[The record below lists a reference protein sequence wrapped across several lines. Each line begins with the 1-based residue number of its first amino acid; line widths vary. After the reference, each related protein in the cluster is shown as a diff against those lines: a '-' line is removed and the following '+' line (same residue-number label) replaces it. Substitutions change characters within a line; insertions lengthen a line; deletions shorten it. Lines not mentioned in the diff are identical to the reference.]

1 MALARQNL
9 NKRKEK
15 GEPLSEVPDTWDA
28 WLPYFYPNYV
38 VAPFGQRHRE
48 LWQWFDG
55 LKRGA
60 RPRPFVGI
68 WPRGGAKS
76 TTCELGVVRTG
87 ARKARKYVWYISET
101 QDQADKHVSSI
112 SNLLENPKLERHYP
126 DLAARAL
133 SKYGTSKGWR
143 RERLRT
149 RSGLTVDSLGL
160 DVASRGSK
168 IDESRPD
175 LIILDDID
183 DKYDSAVVTLK
194 KIGIITSSILAAGSS
209 DLAVIFAQNVIHP
222 DSIAAR
228 LLDGRADFLS
238 DRIISGPFKAVD
250 DLEYT
255 QVDGKTTITGGKPT
269 WEGQGLEI
277 CQNMINTIGLTS
289 FLQESQH
296 EVDNIGGKWASMQW
310 RRREW
315 ADLPHFLKVVV
326 WVDPAVT
333 STDQSDCQGI
343 CAGALGVDLKKYML
357 YAWEG
362 IKSPENAMEQAIE
375 KGLELGADHVGVETD
390 QGGDTWESVYKQAC
404 DTIRRKR
411 GGVRIQ
417 FPRFVHSKASYID
430 ELTGHAFGSKVARN
444 EKMHA
449 SYERGEVIHAEGT
462 NTVLEKALLRFPT
475 KPMDLADA
483 AFWVWHDLET
493 TEVSDQ
499 ELQEYGAG
507 DVQSGIDDDIIAM
520 RADTLGI
527 SFEDAK
533 KLIEKENK
541 KR

>member
-1 MALARQNL
+1 MALARDSL
-9 NKRKEK
+9 NNRKKK
-15 GEPLSEVPDTWDA
+15 GEPLSPVPDRWDD
-28 WLPYFYPNYV
+28 WLAFFYPNYV
-38 VAPFGQRHRE
+38 TAPFGKRHHE
-48 LWQWFDG
+48 LWTWFDS
-55 LKRGA
+55 LQRGM

-76 TTCELGVVRTG
+76 TTSEMGVVRVG
-87 ARKARKYVWYISET
+87 ARQSRKYVWYISET

-112 SNLLENPKLERHYP
+112 SNLLENPKLARYYP
-126 DLAARAL
+126 DLASRAL

-194 KIGIITSSILAAGSS
+194 KIGIITSTILAAGSG
-209 DLAVIFAQNVIHP
+209 DLAVIFVQNVIHP
-222 DSIAAR
+222 DSVAAR
-228 LLDGRADFLS
+228 LVDGRADFLS
-238 DRIISGPFKAVD
+238 DRTVSGPFKAVD
-250 DLEYT
+250 GLEYT
-255 QVDGKTTITGGKPT
+255 LMDGKTIITGGKPT
-269 WEGQGLEI
+269 WEGQGIET
-277 CQNMINTIGLTS
+277 CQNMINTIGLTA

-296 EVDNIGGKWASMQW
+296 EVDNIGGKWASMAW
-310 RRREW
+310 RRKEW
-315 ADLPHFLKVVV
+315 DELPKFLKVVV

-343 CAGALGVDLKKYML
+343 CAGALGADLKKYML

-362 IKSPENAMEQAIE
+362 IKSPESAMEQAIE
-375 KGLELGADHVGVETD
+375 KALELGADHVGVETD

-404 DTIRRKR
+404 DNIKRAR
-411 GGVRIQ
+411 GGARIQ

-449 SYERGEVIHAEGT
+449 SYERGEVFHAYGT
-462 NTVLEKALLRFPT
+462 HTVLEKSLLRFPT

-493 TEVSDQ
+493 TEVTQ
-499 ELQEYGAG
+499 EELQQYGSG
-507 DVQSGIDDDIIAM
+507 DVQSGVDDDIIAM

-527 SFEDAK
+527 SFEEAK
-533 KLIEKENK
+533 KMIEKENK
-541 KR
+541 R